1 MDKVVELKSGN
12 CRIKPGAISKLGESI
27 KLKFG
32 RGKNFYYKYITET
45 KVIVYKKSI
54 QIMLNAKELEKYF
67 YIY

>member
-12 CRIKPGAISKLGESI
+12 CRIKPGAINKLGEGI
-27 KLKFG
+27 KLRFG

-45 KVIVYKKSI
+45 KVIVHKKNI
-54 QIMLNAKELEKYF
+54 QILLNAKELEKYF